1 MWSSEKNVKMLK
13 VAQDCK
19 TITLKETEME
29 SSSPFQK
36 EASGP
41 ESFIAMCYNT
51 FKEEIIPTL

>member
-1 MWSSEKNVKMLK
+1 MLK

-36 EASGP
+36 KASGP
-41 ESFIAMCYNT
+41 ESFIAMCHNT
-51 FKEEIIPTL
+51 FKEEIFQPCKVAIEK